1 MFARRLAVTLH
12 HVKQRSAQA
21 AQNGQKCDRNKVCHE
36 EDYRMIWARLPKT
49 RHTQSKPLRFVGILL
64 VALLAVALTSS
75 LGFWQLRRAATKEA
89 WQAQMAQRAEM
100 AVVDGASLGQAD
112 DSPDNRA
119 GLIHRTVRLE
129 GQWLADQ
136 TVFLDNRQMNARVGF
151 YVLTPLRLTA
161 SKAVILVQRG
171 WVPRHF
177 TERSRLPD
185 VPTPTGDVTITGRIA
200 LAPSK
205 LYELGDSGEGPIRQ
219 NLDLVALRAK
229 TGWPLLEVTVVQTGA
244 PSEGLL
250 REWPQP
256 ATGVEKHHGYAFQW
270 FGLSALITLLYVWF
284 QIVRRNTTPKP

>member
-1 MFARRLAVTLH
+1 MSWWQLPNTRH
-12 HVKQRSAQA
+12 AQA
-21 AQNGQKCDRNKVCHE
+21 Q
-36 EDYRMIWARLPKT
+36 RL
-49 RHTQSKPLRFVGILL
+49 RWGGILL
-64 VALLAVALTSS
+64 AALLSVTLTSA

-112 DSPDNRA
+112 DSPDNRS
-119 GLIHRTVRLE
+119 GLVHRTVRLQ

-205 LYELGDSGEGPIRQ
+205 LYELGDAGDGPIRQ
-219 NLDLVALRAK
+219 NLDLAALRAK

-256 ATGVEKHHGYAFQW
+256 ATGVEKHYGYAFQW

-284 QIVRRNTTPKP
+284 QIVRRNTTSKP